1 MTAEEIR
8 RAAREADYIYVA
20 VGSAFL
26 SATVE
31 FVERNAV
38 KIAAEGIDVEFD
50 DFAGRYLWIGRCE

>member
-20 VGSAFL
+20 VGTAFL
-26 SATVE
+26 SATVD
-31 FVERNAV
+31 FVDKNAA

-50 DFAGRYLWIGRCE
+50 AGAGRYLWIGRCQ